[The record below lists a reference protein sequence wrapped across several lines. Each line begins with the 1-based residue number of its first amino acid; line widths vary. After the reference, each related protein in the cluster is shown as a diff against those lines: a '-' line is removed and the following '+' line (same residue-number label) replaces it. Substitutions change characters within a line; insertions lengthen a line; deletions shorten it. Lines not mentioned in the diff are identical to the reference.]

1 MIVKFETGSLIKLKM
16 CVSSKNKPFNIGD
29 VGLVLKE
36 CPGFLPN
43 YLIFIDGAIVEMNR
57 RYFEELK

>member
-1 MIVKFETGSLIKLKM
+1 MTVKFEAGNLIKM
-16 CVSSKNKPFNIGD
+16 QMRVASKNKTFNIGD

-36 CPGFLPN
+36 CSGFLPN